1 MGEMRSFLPSR
12 CALGDLRAQL
22 VTPPERA
29 ATGTPR
35 PARKNILREAQAFAD
50 SMPISRHRGRVYLSA
65 SRWWKTGG
73 LTREWDF
80 HQRWATIFTTPM
92 AMVDIGRNLAKGQRP
107 AERRTARSRT
117 ANLFALGQ
125 LFLPTRVHTGT
136 KRGASQ
142 KVARKSTEQT
152 GPKARIFAV
161 FELAAVNFPELM
173 PISEYRGRDAVA

>member
-1 MGEMRSFLPSR
+1 MVEMRSFLPSR

-22 VTPPERA
+22 VTPSERA

-92 AMVDIGRNLAKGQRP
+92 AIGRYREESSQRP
-107 AERRTARSRT
+107 TTGRKADGSKPNGESFCLRATIFTDSCSYRHQAWGKSKGGSEIDG
-117 ANLFALGQ
+117 ANRPEG
-125 LFLPTRVHTGT
+125 
-136 KRGASQ
+136 K
-142 KVARKSTEQT
+142 
-152 GPKARIFAV
+152 
-161 FELAAVNFPELM
+161 NF
-173 PISEYRGRDAVA
+173 GGF

>member
-92 AMVDIGRNLAKGQRP
+92 AIGRYREESSQRP
-107 AERRTARSRT
+107 TTGRKADGSKPNGESFCLRATI
-117 ANLFALGQ
+117 F
-125 LFLPTRVHTGT
+125 RVHTGT

-152 GPKARIFAV
+152 GPKARILGV
-161 FELAAVNFPELM
+161 FELAAVSFPELM